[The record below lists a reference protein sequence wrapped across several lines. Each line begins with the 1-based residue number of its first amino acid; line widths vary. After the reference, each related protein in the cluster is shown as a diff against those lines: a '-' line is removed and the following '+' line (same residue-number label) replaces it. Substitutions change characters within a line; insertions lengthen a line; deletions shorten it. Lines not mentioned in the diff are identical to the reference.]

1 MSAQLEHE
9 IADYTRRRDGLVSG
23 IMAFADWLDR
33 YQGIDV
39 ERNLRFI
46 ELANAL
52 RKDKLMLAFVA
63 EYSRGKTE
71 LINALFFADFG
82 QRLLPSD
89 AGRTTMCPTEIFYDE
104 AQEPSLRLLPIESRL
119 KTEPLGHLKLNHIEW
134 STIRLD
140 PEAPQ
145 QMQAALH
152 KLTEVRRVTQTEADA
167 LGLLQGGSGVLAP
180 HADADGMVEIPA
192 WRYAMINFPH
202 PLLKA
207 GLSILDTP
215 GLNALGAEPELTLS
229 SIPGAHA
236 VFFLLA
242 TDAGVTKSDLEIWQH
257 FVHKHINY
265 HVAVLNKIDMLWD
278 DLRGELVY
286 RATLNKQLE
295 ETSRV
300 LKLPPN
306 QVFAV
311 SAQKALVGKV
321 RGDAAL
327 ISRSG
332 ITSLENLLA
341 AQVVPGRRD
350 ILYRGATAQVATQIA
365 NEKNALLARL
375 RESLQNIKHLSAL
388 SGKSRET
395 ADQLRKN
402 LLRDKSRYDAT
413 AEQFRATRKLMQQHG
428 EQLLAQ
434 LSETSLHIMMDN
446 ARMEMGDSWT
456 TKGLIHAMRGLS
468 GQAIERFSQAERF
481 SVSVQQYLAKACEAF
496 HRQHGL
502 PRMALPALDLTAYR
516 LRMDKLMRETE
527 EFCATPANLLV
538 EKRFMIKRFY
548 NEVAEE
554 TQKTYGLAAKDA
566 RRWLSVA
573 LNPVLQRIREYKEVL
588 EQRLETVRRVSDN
601 VSGVQEQMVLVKAE
615 IDRLRKQVAELDAIA
630 TRFSHA
636 KTGAEN

>member
-1 MSAQLEHE
+1 MSAQLEQE
-9 IADYTRRRDGLVSG
+9 IADYTRRRDGLVGG
-23 IMAFADWLDR
+23 IMAYADWLDR
-33 YQGIDV
+33 YQGVDV

-89 AGRTTMCPTEIFYDE
+89 AGRTTMCPTEIFYEE
-104 AQEPSLRLLPIESRL
+104 AHEPSLRLLPIESRL
-119 KTEPLGHLKLNHIEW
+119 RTEPLGHLKLNHIEW
-134 STIRLD
+134 SMVRLN
-140 PEAPQ
+140 PEDPQ
-145 QMQAALH
+145 QMQAAFH
-152 KLTEVRRVTQTEADA
+152 KLTEVRRVTQAEAEA
-167 LGLLQGGSGVLAP
+167 LGLLSDGSGLLAP
-180 HADADGMVEIPA
+180 DADGMVEIPA

-229 SIPGAHA
+229 SIPSAHA

-257 FVHKHINY
+257 YVHKHVNY

-278 DLRGELVY
+278 DLRGELFY

-300 LKLPPN
+300 LKLPPS

-321 RGDAAL
+321 RGDAGL

-332 ITSLENLLA
+332 IGSLENLLA
-341 AQVVPGRRD
+341 NQVVPARRD
-350 ILYRGATAQVATQIA
+350 ILFRGATAQIAAQIA

-375 RESLQNIKHLSAL
+375 RENLQNIKHLASL
-388 SGKSRET
+388 SGKSREM
-395 ADQLRKN
+395 AVELRN
-402 LLRDKSRYDAT
+402 SLLRDKSRYDAT
-413 AEQFRATRKLMQQHG
+413 ADQFKTTRKVVQQHG

-434 LSETSLHIMMDN
+434 LSEDSLHIMMDN

-468 GQAIERFSQAERF
+468 EQAIGRFGQAEQF
-481 SVSVQQYLAKACEAF
+481 SVSVQQYLNKCGETF

-502 PRMALPALDLTAYR
+502 PRMVLPALDLTAYR
-516 LRMDKLMRETE
+516 LRMDKLMRETVD
-527 EFCATPANLLV
+527 FCATPSNLLV

-554 TQKTYGLAAKDA
+554 TQKTFGLASKDA

-573 LNPVLQRIREYKEVL
+573 LNPILQRIQEYKEVL
-588 EQRLETVRRVSDN
+588 EGRLESVRRVSDN
-601 VSGVQEQMVLVKAE
+601 VNGVQEQMALIKAE
-615 IDRLRKQVAELDAIA
+615 IDRLRKQMAELDVIA
-630 TRFSHA
+630 SSFNSD
-636 KTGAEN
+636 KK

>member
-1 MSAQLEHE
+1 MSALLEQE
-9 IADYTRRRDGLVSG
+9 IADYTRRRDALVSG

-33 YQGIDV
+33 YQGMDA

-52 RKDKLMLAFVA
+52 RKDRLMLAFVA

-89 AGRTTMCPTEIFYDE
+89 AGRTTMCPTEVFYE
-104 AQEPSLRLLPIESRL
+104 EGQEPSLRLLPIESRL
-119 KTEPLGHLKLNHIEW
+119 KTEPLGHLKLNHVEW

-140 PEAPQ
+140 PEDPR
-145 QMQAALH
+145 QMQAALQ
-152 KLTEVRRVTQTEADA
+152 KLTEVRKVTQAEADA
-167 LGLLQGGSGVLAP
+167 LGLLNASNGVLAP
-180 HADADGMVEIPA
+180 QVDADGLVEIPA

-202 PLLKA
+202 PMLKA

-257 FVHKHINY
+257 YVHKHVNY

-286 RATLNKQLE
+286 RSTLQKQLD
-295 ETSRV
+295 ETARV
-300 LKLPPN
+300 LKLPAN

-321 RGDAAL
+321 RDDAEL

-332 ITSLENLLA
+332 IVGLENLLA
-341 AQVVPGRRD
+341 NKIVPSRRE
-350 ILYRGATAQVATQIA
+350 ILYRGATAQVGAQISYERATLSV
-365 NEKNALLARL
+365 KL
-375 RESLQNIKHLSAL
+375 REGLQNIKHLTAL
-388 SGKSRET
+388 SGKNRELAT
-395 ADQLRKN
+395 QLHNN

-413 AEQFRATRKLMQQHG
+413 ASQFKTTRKVVRQHG
-428 EQLLAQ
+428 DQLLAQ
-434 LSETSLHIMMDN
+434 LSEDSLHIMMDN
-446 ARMEMGDSWT
+446 ARMDMGDTWT
-456 TKGLIHAMRGLS
+456 TKGLIRTMRTLS
-468 GQAIERFSQAERF
+468 EQAIERFSQAEKF
-481 SVSVQQYLAKACEAF
+481 SVAVQQYLANACESF

-527 EFCATPANLLV
+527 EFCTNPGNLLV
-538 EKRFMIKRFY
+538 EKRFMIRRFF
-548 NEVAEE
+548 NEVAAES
-554 TQKTYGLAAKDA
+554 QKTFGLAGKEA

-573 LNPVLQRIREYKEVL
+573 LDPVMRRVKEYKQVL
-588 EQRLETVRRVSDN
+588 EDRLETVRRISDN
-601 VSGVQEQMVLVKAE
+601 VSGVQEQMARVKAE
-615 IDRLRKQVAELDAIA
+615 IDQLRKQTAELDAIA
-630 TRFSHA
+630 KNFSP
-636 KTGAEN
+636 GGP